1 MNLIARNRRGLIRLE
16 LLLML
21 ATLALLFQLF
31 PSLVIAL
38 SRALDLRYWPA
49 GVWLSVNVAILIA
62 LLSQRFGAEF
72 YMQRRQRR
80 PRRSSS
86 RQLLVKQSTL
96 NEERALYER
105 MNEARKRQV
114 I

>member
-21 ATLALLFQLF
+21 AALALLFQLF

-80 PRRSSS
+80 PRNSS
-86 RQLLVKQSTL
+86 RQVLAKQSTL